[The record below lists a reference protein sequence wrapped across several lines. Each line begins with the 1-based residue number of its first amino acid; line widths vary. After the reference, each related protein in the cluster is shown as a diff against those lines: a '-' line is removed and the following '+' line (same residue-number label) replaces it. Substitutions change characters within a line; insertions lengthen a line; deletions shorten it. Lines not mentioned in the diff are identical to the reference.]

1 MKRKWYVPMT
11 KRLSSILD
19 SLSSLSNLSSVSD
32 LQSIAGLEPCI
43 CIYLFSFGVNPL
55 GVNSG
60 IDTRDGSYDGNDRR
74 GSIRFILSIILLSIF
89 PGGRLSVTINGQQY
103 CGLFKLFGG
112 NTCCR
117 ENIKFTEK
125 RGGTPW
131 QTNYKK

>member
-11 KRLSSILD
+11 KRLSSMFD

-43 CIYLFSFGVNPL
+43 CIYLFSFGVNPF
-55 GVNSG
+55 GVNLG
-60 IDTRDGSYDGNDRR
+60 ISAREDSDDGIYKLFL
-74 GSIRFILSIILLSIF
+74 IRSILSVILLSNF
-89 PGGRLSVTINGQQY
+89 PGGSFSIVINGQQY
-103 CGLFKLFGG
+103 YGLFKLFGG

-125 RGGTPW
+125 RGGTSW
-131 QTNYKK
+131 HTKYKK